1 MPLEWHADEKKE
13 EISNLQLNSMIG
25 GDSYVFNT
33 EKSIAKSLQTFLSCQ
48 VPSLATFVPLAW
60 HGMRL
65 EEFKIAIQ

>member
-1 MPLEWHADEKKE
+1 
-13 EISNLQLNSMIG
+13 MIG